1 MRESQAQD
9 AQARLLADIQAKGD
23 LAAFQDAR
31 QAFEATKTRERQAAE
46 GLTALTG
53 KEFGAQTRE
62 LGG

>member
-31 QAFEATKTRERQAAE
+31 KAFEDKN
-46 GLTALTG
+46 
-53 KEFGAQTRE
+53 
-62 LGG
+62 

>member
-31 QAFEATKTRERQAAE
+31 KHLLTKTRERQAAE
-46 GLTALTG
+46 GLTGLATG
-53 KEFGAQTRE
+53 ASFKHK
-62 LGG
+62 LKS